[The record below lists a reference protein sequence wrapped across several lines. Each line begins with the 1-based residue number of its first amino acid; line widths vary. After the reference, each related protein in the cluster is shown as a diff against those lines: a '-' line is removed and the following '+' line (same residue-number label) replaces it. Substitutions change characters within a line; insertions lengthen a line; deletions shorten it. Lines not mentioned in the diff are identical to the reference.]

1 MSKNLIFIGDFAK
14 TNQNIDKL
22 LFVLIST
29 VVEKDHSVCKRTY
42 ITSYC
47 LEPKDL

>member
-22 LFVLIST
+22 LFVLLST
-29 VVEKDHSVCKRTY
+29 VVE
-42 ITSYC
+42 
-47 LEPKDL
+47 